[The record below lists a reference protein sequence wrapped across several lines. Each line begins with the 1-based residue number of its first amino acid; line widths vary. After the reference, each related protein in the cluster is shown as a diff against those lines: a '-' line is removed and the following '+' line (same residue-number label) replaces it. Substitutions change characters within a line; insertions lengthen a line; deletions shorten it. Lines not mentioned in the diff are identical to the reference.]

1 MRNIWLLLLTLAI
14 LFSKVSN
21 LLSQTTYLDGT
32 RKSYFIKRKKKQ
44 EKRHVGTRILHAREY
59 CPILKHV

>member
-32 RKSYFIKRKKKQ
+32 RKSYFIQRKKKK
-44 EKRHVGTRILHAREY
+44 EKRHLGTRILFYTKTCLEN
-59 CPILKHV
+59 